1 MKWLSRL
8 RPSPSMVVAI
18 IALTV
23 ALGGT
28 GYAAIVLPANSVGTK
43 QIKDGSVANRDLHAQ
58 AVTGDKVAN
67 NSLTGAQ
74 INLSTLGTVPNAAH
88 ASNADHATKADHA
101 GNSDQLAGSPA
112 SSYVAHCPNGLKRAP
127 KSDLC
132 FDFTTR
138 PFATWTDALQTCALA
153 GLRLPDPAEL
163 VQAFNDVDAFQIDE
177 WTSSQYQSMNAN
189 GTGVMVAALLSQDSS
204 RKVKVDADLITKVNP
219 YRCVTTATN

>member
-1 MKWLSRL
+1 
-8 RPSPSMVVAI
+8 MVVAM
-18 IALTV
+18 IALAV

-28 GYAAIVLPANSVGTK
+28 GYAALVLPANSVGTK
-43 QIKDGSVANRDLHAQ
+43 QIKDGAVANRDLHPQ

-88 ASNADHATKADHA
+88 ASSADHATKADHA

-112 SSYVAHCPNGLKRAP
+112 SSYLAHCPAGLKRAP

-138 PFATWTDALQTCALA
+138 PFATWTDALKTCALA
-153 GLRLPDPAEL
+153 GLRLPDAGEL
-163 VQAFNDVDAFQIDE
+163 VQAFNDVDAFQVSE
-177 WTSSQYQSMNAN
+177 WTSSQFNFLNAN
-189 GTGVMVAALLSQDSS
+189 GAGVAAAATLSQDAS
-204 RKVKVDADLITKVNP
+204 RKISVNADLITAVTA

>member
-1 MKWLSRL
+1 MRWLSRL

-18 IALTV
+18 IALAV

-74 INLSTLGTVPNAAH
+74 INLSALGTVPSAAH

-112 SSYVAHCPNGLKRAP
+112 SSYLAQCPNGLKRAP
-127 KSDLC
+127 KTDLC

-138 PFATWTDALQTCALA
+138 TPATWTDALKTCALA
-153 GLRLPDPAEL
+153 GLRLPDPGEL
-163 VQAFNDVDAFQIDE
+163 VQAFNDVDAFQVFE
-177 WTSSQYQSMNAN
+177 WTGSQFQYLNPN
-189 GTGVMVAALLSQDSS
+189 GTGVVAAATLSQDSS
-204 RKVKVDADLITKVNP
+204 RKISVNADLITRVAP